1 MGLGAD
7 PRRALGAGKAGK
19 AGKAPHAEK
28 AQLRT
33 LQAVPTRLSK
43 GIAYE
48 TEMIA
53 AAQQRREAAEKEL
66 LELGQ
71 QLVARARLLARRES
85 VDQRDGHRANE

>member
-1 MGLGAD
+1 MGTLHRSMGLGAD
-7 PRRALGAGKAGK
+7 PRRALGAGK

-33 LQAVPTRLSK
+33 LQAVLTRLSK

-71 QLVARARLLARRES
+71 QLVALEEQLRAPRE
-85 VDQRDGHRANE
+85 E